1 MNNDNAAAR
10 WSQRESTWAS
20 TFLAERG
27 FTLQAQREHR
37 PSSRFIL
44 DHVAIL
50 YGFERE
56 PFIRDRHRDCA
67 KARHIA
73 MFVARELTL
82 ESLPQIAVAFGKS
95 DHTTV
100 MYACNRVRDR
110 AAIEP
115 SFAKEVA
122 DVRSLICESYTA
134 YRENIEAQ
142 RRAA

>member
-1 MNNDNAAAR
+1 MNDNAATR

-37 PSSRFIL
+37 PSSTFIL

-50 YGFERE
+50 YGFERDR
-56 PFIRDRHRDCA
+56 FVRDRHRDCA

-100 MYACNRVRDR
+100 MYACNRIRDR

-122 DVRSLICESYTA
+122 DVKSLICESYTA